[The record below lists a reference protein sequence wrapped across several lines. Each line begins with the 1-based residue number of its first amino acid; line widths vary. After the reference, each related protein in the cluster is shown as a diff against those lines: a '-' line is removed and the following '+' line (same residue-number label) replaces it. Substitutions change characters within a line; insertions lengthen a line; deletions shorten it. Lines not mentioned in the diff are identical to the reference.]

1 MSVVRIGRRFVRSLL
16 VAMTLAGA
24 RSAAAQEYQVII
36 NSANPLQFVT
46 KDQVAK
52 VFMKKIKKWDSGLA
66 AVPVDQA
73 ANSPTRAAFT
83 KAVHGKAVNAVVS
96 AWQQEIFAGR
106 EIPPAEKASDA
117 AVIAFVKGNPGAIGY
132 VASLPA
138 TEGVRI
144 VEVR

>member
-1 MSVVRIGRRFVRSLL
+1 VNPVRFGRKLVQSALL
-16 VAMTLAGA
+16 VSALLGA
-24 RSAAAQEYQVII
+24 QSAAAQDFQVII
-36 NSANPLQFVT
+36 NSANPVQFVT

-66 AVPVDQA
+66 VVPVDQTGT
-73 ANSPTRAAFT
+73 SPARVAFT
-83 KAVHGKAVNAVVS
+83 KSIHGKAVNAVVS

-106 EIPPAEKASDA
+106 EIPPAEKAGDA

-132 VASLPA
+132 VSSLPS
-138 TEGVRI
+138 TEGVRA